1 MSEDPRRA
9 PGADLPVWTSALAS
23 ALGVD
28 PALVDVAE
36 VLDVAGDVAHQ
47 VARPAAPLSLFVAGI
62 AVGAAGAD
70 PGAVDDVLAR
80 VRAAAASWGPG
91 DVAVLGADPSG
102 AGPA

>member
-9 PGADLPVWTSALAS
+9 PGADLHVWTAALAE

-28 PALVDVAE
+28 PAVVDVAE

-62 AVGAAGAD
+62 AVGAAGGDEA
-70 PGAVDDVLAR
+70 AVADVLAR
-80 VRAAAASWGPG
+80 VRAAAASW
-91 DVAVLGADPSG
+91 AADDTGSPT
-102 AGPA
+102 P